1 MVFRRDG
8 VLLRQ
13 VNRVFEADWRHLLDS
28 GLYEEL
34 VREGLMVAFEPVP
47 ADTGIDERALCVIRP
62 EVVPF
67 ISYPYEWSFGELKDA
82 ALLTLRV
89 QELAMER
96 GMTLRDA
103 SAFNVQFREGRPVLI
118 DSLSLG
124 ALEPG
129 RPWVAYRQFCEQF
142 LAPLAL
148 MARRDVRLG
157 TLSAGHLDG
166 IPLDLASRLLPRRSL
181 LDPGLAAHIHAH
193 GRAQREGAARSDAAR
208 RTRVSPTGL
217 RALVDSLRRTTE
229 ALRWEP
235 RGTTWADYADRDG
248 YADAARASKAALVE
262 RALATAGG
270 EVVWD
275 LGANTGVYAR
285 IAARLG
291 RRVVAFDLDP
301 AAVERAYR
309 SVRSEGE
316 TRILPLLVD
325 VAAPTPGLGWAGT
338 ERRSLL
344 ERADA
349 DVVMALAL
357 VHHLAIGRNVPL
369 AHIADL
375 LADLAPWA
383 IVEWVPKEDPMAG
396 VLLASR
402 EDVFAEYGLDA
413 FRAAAGRRFEVAS
426 DDPIEASD
434 RRLLLLRRR

>member
-1 MVFRRDG
+1 

-13 VNRVFEADWRHLLDS
+13 VNTAFETDWRRFHES
-28 GLYEEL
+28 GLYEAL
-34 VREGLMVAFEPVP
+34 VRDGLTIPFEVLPDDP
-47 ADTGIDERALCVIRP
+47 GLGGELLCVIRP
-62 EVVPF
+62 RPVPF
-67 ISYPYEWSFGELKDA
+67 ISYPYEWCFGELKDA
-82 ALLTLRV
+82 ALITLRV
-89 QELAMER
+89 QDAAMDR

-103 SAFNVQFREGRPVLI
+103 SAFNIQFLDGRPVLI

-124 ALEPG
+124 VLEPG

-148 MARRDVRLG
+148 MAHRDVRLAAL
-157 TLSAGHLDG
+157 TAVNLDG
-166 IPLDLASRLLPRRSL
+166 VPLDLAARLLPRRTV

-193 GRAQREGAARSDAAR
+193 GRAQRGASGRTEAAR
-208 RTRVSPTGL
+208 RARVSETGL
-217 RALVDSLRRTTE
+217 RALVDSLRRTIE

-235 RGTTWADYADRDG
+235 RGTTWADYADQDG

-262 RALATAGG
+262 GALRAAGG

-275 LGANTGVYAR
+275 LGANTGVYSR
-285 IAARLG
+285 IAADLG
-291 RRVVAFDLDP
+291 RRVVAFDNDP
-301 AAVERAYR
+301 AAVERAWR
-309 SVRSEGE
+309 AIRTESE

-325 VAAPTPGLGWAGT
+325 VASPTPSLGWAGA

-369 AHIADL
+369 PRITDL

-383 IVEWVPKEDPMAG
+383 IVEFVPREDPMAG
-396 VLLASR
+396 VLLSTR
-402 EDVFAEYGLDA
+402 EDIFTDYDLEG
-413 FRAAAGRRFEVAS
+413 FRRATERRFTVEA
-426 DDPIEASD
+426 DGPIEGSA
-434 RRLLLLRRR
+434 RRLFLLRRR